1 MSLVVNRLT
10 IVNTINY
17 IIQTLYI
24 LTTFLYV
31 QLYMKNGKYCMKTN
45 EELLEEAKEVS
56 LNAYC
61 DYSGF
66 PVGACVLYSSG
77 NIYKGCNVENSS
89 FGLSLC
95 AERNA
100 ISNAIAAGEKGK
112 ILKIAIYSPKTKKCF
127 PCGACRQWL
136 QEFEKG
142 QHIEVVLEDEN
153 SLCSVYKI
161 DDIFPFSFNLA

>member
-1 MSLVVNRLT
+1 M
-10 IVNTINY
+10 
-17 IIQTLYI
+17 
-24 LTTFLYV
+24 
-31 QLYMKNGKYCMKTN
+31 
-45 EELLEEAKEVS
+45 
-56 LNAYC
+56 
-61 DYSGF
+61 
-66 PVGACVLYSSG
+66 
-77 NIYKGCNVENSS
+77 ENSS